1 MNYVREFILLFWKF
15 VSWTPADL
23 LYTTNTISSN
33 VYTSFHGK
41 IVWSNLKLLFIN
53 IIQIGV
59 LLDVLFLFNMLRPS
73 WKTTTLPY
81 SRIIGFTFLSVLNVV
96 HHLVFLLLRNKK
108 NISKYQSLISAVSF
122 GILCFLVFQFQ
133 VIYHPKAPVEVWVAF
148 GLLQMV
154 VAMFYCQGSFVCSV
168 VVWITSAL
176 WITGG
181 MGAFGLQVNTQFLP
195 LTSISLRYMHPHC
208 TSYIVL
214 NNTLLCGN
222 YGLVIKQDA
231 QSLVWQYVTC
241 VACKLRHSIITIIYH
256 EM

>member
-108 NISKYQSLISAVSF
+108 KYQQISKLDQCCFVRYSVLSSFPISSNLPSQSARGGLGCVWSASDGCGDVLLSR
-122 GILCFLVFQFQ
+122 
-133 VIYHPKAPVEVWVAF
+133 VI
-148 GLLQMV
+148 
-154 VAMFYCQGSFVCSV
+154 
-168 VVWITSAL
+168 
-176 WITGG
+176 
-181 MGAFGLQVNTQFLP
+181 
-195 LTSISLRYMHPHC
+195 R
-208 TSYIVL
+208 
-214 NNTLLCGN
+214 LLCC
-222 YGLVIKQDA
+222 GLDYKCTLDH
-231 QSLVWQYVTC
+231 WW
-241 VACKLRHSIITIIYH
+241 HGSIWSTGKHTIPAVN
-256 EM
+256 